1 MGKGDSQN
9 SESQRLAYQARA
21 SQNLWDVMIP
31 ERNLGVTHPF
41 FLVLLLLTLTL
52 HFYNR
57 HRDQLEDEEL
67 RSRRLGKSRD
77 VVS

>member
-1 MGKGDSQN
+1 MRKD
-9 SESQRLAYQARA
+9 ESKNPESRRLADQARA
-21 SQNLWDVMIP
+21 SQNLWDVMVP

-41 FLVLLLLTLTL
+41 FLVLLFLTVTL

-57 HRDQLEDEEL
+57 YRDQLEDEEL